1 MPRWA
6 AGPPKCR
13 FLGVAHYPTYDA
25 TMTNTERRHKRSAN
39 TTRALCYQLSA
50 SLSNAKLQGLVL
62 ADDDG
67 VCLAAAGDN
76 RACNEIAAH
85 LPLLGR
91 KVNEFE
97 GILFGPEAQWD
108 VQMRRFDVEGSNL
121 YLCAIGGSEVRND
134 QLEQSLGGVAR
145 ILMPAA

>member
-1 MPRWA
+1 MSQ
-6 AGPPKCR
+6 
-13 FLGVAHYPTYDA
+13 
-25 TMTNTERRHKRSAN
+25 NERRHKRSAN
-39 TTRALCYQLSA
+39 TTRALCFQLSA
-50 SLSNAKLQGLVL
+50 SLHKASLEGLVL

-97 GILFGPEAQWD
+97 GILFGPESQWD
-108 VQMRRFDVEGSNL
+108 VQMRRLDIEGSQL
-121 YLCAIGGSEVRND
+121 YLCAIGGSEARND
-134 QLEQSLGGVAR
+134 QMAHSLGGIAR
-145 ILMPAA
+145 ILLPAAQ